1 MHRVVHEMGP
11 IKSRRVIAVASK
23 KRGASAFLVRSGSRI
38 WLVSCAHTFTGRRHS
53 STDWHT
59 WGKKIEVF
67 ETTGRSHKIPL
78 FGSKMRPLFS
88 WVPAASKVGFVEDV
102 IAIPLGDEASYLA
115 DYQISEM
122 GQAVTEADKEQLSF
136 LGYPGFGLSYPA
148 IPEVAKRTGAVT
160 GSGFN
165 YLKLSIPSEEGFSGG
180 PAFAREHLIGVVS
193 GTIPDTNEAL
203 IVDLSAI
210 GTRLFQ
216 NNMELP

>member
-1 MHRVVHEMGP
+1 
-11 IKSRRVIAVASK
+11 
-23 KRGASAFLVRSGSRI
+23 
-38 WLVSCAHTFTGRRHS
+38 
-53 STDWHT
+53 
-59 WGKKIEVF
+59 
-67 ETTGRSHKIPL
+67 
-78 FGSKMRPLFS
+78 MRPLFS
-88 WVPAASKVGFVEDV
+88 WVPAASNVGFVEDV

-122 GQAVTEADKEQLSF
+122 GQAVTEADKGQLSF

-148 IPEVAKRTGAVT
+148 IPEVAKRTGTVT

-165 YLKLSIPSEEGFSGG
+165 YLKLSIPSEKGFSGG

-193 GTIPDTNEAL
+193 GNTPDTNEAL